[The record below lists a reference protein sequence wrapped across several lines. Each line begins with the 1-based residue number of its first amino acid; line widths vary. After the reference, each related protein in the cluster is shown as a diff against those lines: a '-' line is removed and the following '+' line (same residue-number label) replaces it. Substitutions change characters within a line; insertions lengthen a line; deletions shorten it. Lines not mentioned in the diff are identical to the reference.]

1 MTSRMQP
8 KATTLFWTQTLRMDK
23 VDPRTI
29 AEVDQ
34 LIKEITQEDI
44 EQRFVSFFPPI
55 QGLVKSKILNT
66 NRLQFLK

>member
-44 EQRFVSFFPPI
+44 EQRFVSFFPR
-55 QGLVKSKILNT
+55 LVESKILNT